1 MSKVRLLRCHWA
13 AFALLITLGLI
24 SELLFMP
31 YSSPWQLCQA
41 HPRRYAFFAG
51 HAVFFWLSLSA
62 TYLNRKLLWGLAI
75 AFISRKLYHL
85 LKYYAFFNYLES
97 SNIYTHD
104 YWVFFYRV
112 YKLSSY
118 WLAMPGDMLFSN
130 NPVSAAFLTTLYV
143 YWLVECW
150 KLLRAKPKEASL
162 PALGHKKAPH

>member
-13 AFALLITLGLI
+13 SFALLITLGLVG
-24 SELLFMP
+24 ELLSAS

-51 HAVFFWLSLSA
+51 HAAFFALLVAA

-75 AFISRKLYHL
+75 AVISLKLYRL
-85 LKYYAFFNYLES
+85 LKYYVFFDYLSS
-97 SNIYTHD
+97 SNIYAHH
-104 YWVFFYRV
+104 YWVFFYQV
-112 YKLSSY
+112 GKLSSY
-118 WLAMPGDMLFSN
+118 WLALPGDVLFSN

-150 KLLRAKPKEASL
+150 KLLRAKPKEACS
-162 PALGHKKAPH
+162 PA

>member
-13 AFALLITLGLI
+13 SFALLITLGLG

-31 YSSPWQLCQA
+31 SSSPWQALQNQ
-41 HPRRYAFFAG
+41 PRHYAFFAG
-51 HAVFFWLSLSA
+51 NAAVFALLVVA
-62 TYLNRKLLWGLAI
+62 TYLNRKPLWGLAI
-75 AFISRKLYHL
+75 AFISLKLYRL

-104 YWVFFYRV
+104 YYVFFYHVGR
-112 YKLSSY
+112 LSSP
-118 WLAMPGDMLFSN
+118 WLVLPGDVLFSN

-150 KLLRAKPKEASL
+150 KLLWAKPKAVGW
-162 PALGHKKAPH
+162 PV